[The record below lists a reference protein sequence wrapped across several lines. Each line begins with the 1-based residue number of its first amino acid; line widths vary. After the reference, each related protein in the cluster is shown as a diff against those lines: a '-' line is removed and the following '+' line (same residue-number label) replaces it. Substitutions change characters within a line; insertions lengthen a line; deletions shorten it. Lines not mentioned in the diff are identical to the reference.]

1 MFFKTQE
8 VWKFMYHSNMH
19 FIVTMSN
26 SHKMSWL
33 SLVPKRELFRMH
45 WRKLSLKVNCS
56 LLFVIILKTILMSGS
71 QANYLKFLRDF
82 CLIFWHQDHFQ
93 NNNKYGGKNS
103 PSHKNKRYPFSC
115 KTLKNSSKAWKKK
128 FLSEIH
134 NPSHIYQLSLTYF
147 GNFEAYF
154 CSIFYMY

>member
-1 MFFKTQE
+1 MYAAKAAWIFLKMFFKTQE
-8 VWKFMYHSNMH
+8 VWKLMYHSNMH

-93 NNNKYGGKNS
+93 NNKNGAKNS
-103 PSHKNKRYPFSC
+103 LSHKNKRHLLSY
-115 KTLKNSSKAWKKK
+115 KTLKNSSKTWEKIKLPIRHSQTA
-128 FLSEIH
+128 
-134 NPSHIYQLSLTYF
+134 
-147 GNFEAYF
+147 
-154 CSIFYMY
+154 

>member
-1 MFFKTQE
+1 MYAAKAAWIFLKMFFKTQE
-8 VWKFMYHSNMH
+8 VWKLMYHSNMH

-93 NNNKYGGKNS
+93 NNNKYGEKNS
-103 PSHKNKRYPFSC
+103 PSHKNKMHHFSY
-115 KTLKNSSKAWKKK
+115 KTFKQNLKKN
-128 FLSEIH
+128 
-134 NPSHIYQLSLTYF
+134 
-147 GNFEAYF
+147 
-154 CSIFYMY
+154 